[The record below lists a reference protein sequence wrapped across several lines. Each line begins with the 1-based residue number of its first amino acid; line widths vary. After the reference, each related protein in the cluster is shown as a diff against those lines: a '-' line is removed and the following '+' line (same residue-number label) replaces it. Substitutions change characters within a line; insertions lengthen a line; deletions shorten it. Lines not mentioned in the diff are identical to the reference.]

1 MVKNSLRVVLLLL
14 YFLCC
19 GHDLLAADLPKRKQ
33 EMRAVWL
40 TTIYG
45 LDWPKKPASSARDE
59 EQQRREL
66 VTILDRLEKVGINTV
81 FLQVR
86 GRGTLIYPSELES
99 MSPDFL
105 SSRARGTL
113 GYDPLA
119 FAIKECNKRGIAL
132 HVWYVVIPLGNDRYV
147 RRLPASAYVHKY
159 KQSCLHFQGE
169 WYMDPARVETAFHMR
184 RLVKELLDHYEVAG
198 IHLDYIRYPDNA
210 KKFPDANMYQSM
222 GRGVPL
228 ADWRRGNIEKI
239 VAEVKDEIDAHPR
252 KVLLSTAVLGA
263 YRELPKA
270 KRRIGWTAYSDVYQD
285 PAVWGKKGLVDFIV
299 PMLYYKDDRFAP
311 YVRDWLDV
319 MGGTPIVMGLGAYRV
334 LNNEGN
340 WAPRTVLE
348 QIDQIGS
355 NRKIAG
361 AILFRTEQLLDQ
373 RHGLYRGISQRWG
386 YEKRLPYLYKSNEGY
401 SDHVVQDLMLQKQV
415 DGLKVSWKGVGEYYT
430 VYLTK
435 ECDEPNLNN
444 DLYTVTRGSEVL
456 IPWSDI
462 DKETTIYIKV
472 GSYMSNS
479 SLEDL
484 EPVGALY
491 YNTENEK

>member
-1 MVKNSLRVVLLLL
+1 MVKNSLRVGLLFL
-14 YFLCC
+14 YLFC
-19 GHDLLAADLPKRKQ
+19 GCLALSAHELPKRKQ

-45 LDWPKKPASSARDE
+45 LDWPKKPAANTRDE
-59 EQQRREL
+59 EQQQREL
-66 VTILDRLEKVGINTV
+66 VTILDRLERAGINTV

-105 SSRARGTL
+105 STRSQGSL

-119 FAIKECNKRGIAL
+119 FAIDECNKRGIAL

-147 RRLPASAYVHKY
+147 RRLPANAYVNKY
-159 KQSCLHFQGE
+159 RQSCLHYQGE

-184 RLVKELLDHYEVAG
+184 RLVKELLDHYDVAG

-210 KKFPDANMYQSM
+210 QRFPDANMHRSM

-228 ADWRRGNIEKI
+228 EDWRRGNIEKI
-239 VAEVKDEIDAHPR
+239 VAEVKDEINHH
-252 KVLLSTAVLGA
+252 KKSVLLSTAVLGA
-263 YRELPKA
+263 YRELPTA

-285 PAVWGKKGLVDFIV
+285 PAAWGKKGLVDFIV

-311 YVRDWLDV
+311 YVRDWLNV
-319 MGGTPIVMGLGAYRV
+319 MNGTPIVMGLGAYRV

-340 WAPRTVLE
+340 WVPKIVLD
-348 QIDQIGS
+348 QVDQIGS

-373 RHGLYRGISQRWG
+373 KHGLYRGISQRWG
-386 YEKRLPYLYKSNEGY
+386 YEKRLPYIYKSSEGF
-401 SDHVVQDLMLQKQV
+401 SDNAVRDLMLEKQV
-415 DGLKVSWKGVGEYYT
+415 DGLKVSWKGGGEYYT
-430 VYLTK
+430 IYLTK
-435 ECDEPNLNN
+435 ECDEPNLDT
-444 DLYTVTRGSEVL
+444 DLYTITRDSEVV
-456 IPWSDI
+456 IPWNEI
-462 DKETTIYIKV
+462 EKETTIYIKV
-472 GSYMSNS
+472 GSYMSTL
-479 SLEDL
+479 SLEAL